1 MQALFCDV
9 YAVSR
14 GNPGPTT
21 VTAVVTGVQGQ
32 ILSSVVRDVGNS
44 TSLHG
49 TYQAVLLG
57 LDLLRAQ
64 ATSARDSE
72 VVLRLSEEL
81 VMRQLAHE
89 VPITDPGLVPLF
101 MAVHNY
107 RVEFF
112 PNITF
117 TQIPLEQNIEA
128 DRLVNE
134 ILDGK
139 R

>member
-1 MQALFCDV
+1 MQELFCDV
-9 YAVSR
+9 CAVSR

-21 VTAVVTGVQGQ
+21 ITAVVTDVQGQ
-32 ILSSVVRDVGNS
+32 VLSSVVRDVGNS

-57 LDLLRAQ
+57 LDLLQAQ
-64 ATSARDSE
+64 VTSTHDSE

-107 RVEFF
+107 RVECF
-112 PNITF
+112 PAVK
-117 TQIPLEQNIEA
+117 LEFVSENDNQA
-128 DRLVNE
+128 Q
-134 ILDGK
+134 
-139 R
+139 